1 MSSFRNQL
9 INWVE
14 ARGCKARPCAAL
26 RRHEALIGELHL
38 IIEHD
43 PLNPDADA
51 RAWIR
56 LTPLPYDATRRKTA
70 LSHMLSLNHKMIA
83 QELFGLTFSD
93 AGEYISLAC
102 RASAAEIS
110 QAEFKSI
117 MAKFL
122 GWAARAQQLF
132 AQEETPNSAPQDLNI
147 RYL

>member
-9 INWVE
+9 INWIE
-14 ARGCKARPCAAL
+14 ARGCKARGSKAL
-26 RRHEALIGELHL
+26 IRHEALIGKLHL

-43 PLNPDADA
+43 PLNPEADA

-93 AGEYISLAC
+93 MGEYISLAC
-102 RASAAEIS
+102 RASASEIS
-110 QAEFKSI
+110 QAEFQSI
-117 MAKFL
+117 MAKFF
-122 GWAARAQQLF
+122 GWAARAHQLF
-132 AQEETPNSAPQDLNI
+132 VQEEAPNSVREDLNI